1 MKLFKTKRQTF
12 IVILAAMAAF
22 LVLNSSFFGLLH
34 NIFELRKLTKTAA
47 ALDAE
52 YKALGEAYKKIEG
65 GDVEYIEDTARVKYH
80 MSKPGEIE
88 FRIQNESTHP

>member
-1 MKLFKTKRQTF
+1 MKLFKTKKQTLV
-12 IVILAAMAAF
+12 IVLTAMAAF
-22 LVLNSSFFGLLH
+22 LVLNGSFIGLLH
-34 NIFELRKLTKTAA
+34 NIFELRKLNKTAA

-52 YKALGEAYKKIEG
+52 YKALGEEYKKIEG
-65 GDVEYIEDTARVKYH
+65 GDVSYIEDTARVKYH